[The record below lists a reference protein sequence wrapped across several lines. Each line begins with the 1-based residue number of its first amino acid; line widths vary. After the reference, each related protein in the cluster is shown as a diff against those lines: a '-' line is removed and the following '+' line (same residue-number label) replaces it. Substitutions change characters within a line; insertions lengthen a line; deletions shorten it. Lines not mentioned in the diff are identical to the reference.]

1 MTIYNNLVLTIKGNY
16 RLWDK
21 NFINNIELTYTESY
35 LVWAILTKSQKSDLY
50 DGVSSKIILSDYQ
63 MEVLTAD
70 HLFKL
75 NLED

>member
-21 NFINNIELTYTESY
+21 DFINKIDLTFTESY
-35 LVWAILTKSQKSDLY
+35 LVWAILTKSQKNVLY

>member
-21 NFINNIELTYTESY
+21 DFINNIDLTYTESY
-35 LVWAILTKSQKSDLY
+35 LVWAILTKSQKNDLY

-63 MEVLTAD
+63 IEVLTAD